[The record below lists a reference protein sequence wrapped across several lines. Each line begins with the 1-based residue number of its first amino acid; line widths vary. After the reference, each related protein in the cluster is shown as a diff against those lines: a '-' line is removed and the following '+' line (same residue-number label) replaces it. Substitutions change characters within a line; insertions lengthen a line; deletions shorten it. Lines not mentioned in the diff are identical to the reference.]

1 MQNSFFYAD
10 ASHTFTTETGNKDAE
25 TRIAV
30 KKTWPKLQSEHP
42 YIEEHM
48 NKFPLAIFNII
59 ITMHFESI
67 YLFLQWR
74 G

>member
-1 MQNSFFYAD
+1 MWKDDIMQNFFYAD

-42 YIEEHM
+42 YIE
-48 NKFPLAIFNII
+48 
-59 ITMHFESI
+59 
-67 YLFLQWR
+67 
-74 G
+74 